1 MFTPASARAA
11 STYRQA
17 SIDGASPYQL
27 ISLLFDQLLQTLHV
41 ARTSLARGDVVAKGE
56 QLGKAVRFIEEGLKL
71 GLDPEK
77 GGELAAN
84 LGNLYDYCVRRLT
97 IANLRNDEAPIAE
110 VQGLIES
117 VAQGWRGIGSSVNAS
132 AAAPRVALA
141 VGA

>member
-17 SIDGASPYQL
+17 SIDGANPYQL

-41 ARTSLARGDVVAKGE
+41 ARTSLVRGDIAAKGE

-97 IANLRNDEAPIAE
+97 VANLRNEEAPIAE

-117 VAQGWRGIGSSVNAS
+117 IAQGWRGIGSTVNAS